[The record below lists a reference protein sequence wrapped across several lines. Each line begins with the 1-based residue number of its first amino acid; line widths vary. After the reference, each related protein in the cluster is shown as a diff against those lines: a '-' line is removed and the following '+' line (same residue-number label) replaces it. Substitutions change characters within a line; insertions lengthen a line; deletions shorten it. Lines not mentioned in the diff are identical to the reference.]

1 MRWGGLET
9 GQLEESGVT
18 FPGSGNQGV
27 TRVGGVA
34 SAKVDIGVQPQF
46 GNP

>member
-27 TRVGGVA
+27 THEWEA
-34 SAKVDIGVQPQF
+34 SLRQKSI
-46 GNP
+46 